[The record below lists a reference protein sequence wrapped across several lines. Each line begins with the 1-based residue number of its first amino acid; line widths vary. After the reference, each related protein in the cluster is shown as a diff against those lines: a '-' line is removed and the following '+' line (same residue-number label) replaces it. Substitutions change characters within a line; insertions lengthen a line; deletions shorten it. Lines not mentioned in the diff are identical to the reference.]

1 MIIVICVCSHRDPH
15 KIVCVCT
22 HTQCILQAIFVGCVR
37 LSRTAPHLAA
47 LPLVLHAPTIAPPPL
62 HKQENTTAKH
72 PRGIT
77 TTTAVCTKTQVCQ
90 TRNFPLHLT
99 SPHLTSQ
106 KHKKQTTTTNLGRIG
121 YTKPNTPLTLPHT
134 LTRVNSP
141 LLHTHHPPPPSPA
154 SGPPPRNGS
163 PARGN
168 PLATD
173 ASYRLHGGIVQGL
186 PVGQATNI
194 EH

>member
-1 MIIVICVCSHRDPH
+1 M
-15 KIVCVCT
+15 
-22 HTQCILQAIFVGCVR
+22 GCAR
-37 LSRTAPHLAA
+37 LPRTAPHLT
-47 LPLVLHAPTIAPPPL
+47 LPLVLHAPTIAPSPL

-90 TRNFPLHLT
+90 TRNVPLHLT
-99 SPHLTSQ
+99 SPHRKIINKQPLVTHRLHETKHTTHSPSHAHTRQLPPTS
-106 KHKKQTTTTNLGRIG
+106 HTS
-121 YTKPNTPLTLPHT
+121 PN
-134 LTRVNSP
+134 
-141 LLHTHHPPPPSPA
+141 PPSPS

-186 PVGQATNI
+186 PVGKATNI